1 MKKVFVAIL
10 TVALMS
16 SFGFAKPNVVMG
28 GNAKKFLKNRHH
40 LVHKQQGAEATQEA
54 SSYVVKVDESSKK
67 TMSDFKDYLKGWYK
81 VGMYK
86 TEKNVAYFKNEG
98 LRVDISDVKTNRE
111 KCAQRIL
118 NKIVPVKYANQFKL
132 VSIDEEW
139 GFSETESAEVTTY
152 TFNFKRVFNGRVVRN
167 GDNFLSIDIS
177 KDGQF
182 KGADVALQDLA
193 LTTETVVTDGD
204 AEENEATLD
213 SLVNTESEELD
224 IIIDNGGF
232 KKTKMKSINVGSV
245 AEAYCEVEDGSDKK
259 LFPCLSYATKVSLED
274 GNAVSRII
282 DVPHSRGSWRHNR
295 QGKKPLKFHRFN
307 R

>member
-40 LVHKQQGAEATQEA
+40 LVHKQQGAETTQEA
-54 SSYVVKVDESSKK
+54 SSYVVKVDENSKK
-67 TMSDFKDYLKGWYK
+67 TMSDFKNYLKGWYN

-86 TEKNVAYFKNEG
+86 TEENVAYFKNEG

-118 NKIVPVKYANQFKL
+118 NKIVPVKYASQFKL

-167 GDNFLSIDIS
+167 RDNFLSIDIG

-182 KGADVALQDLA
+182 KGADVALQDFV
-193 LTTETVVTDGD
+193 LTTEAVTTDED

-213 SLVNTESEELD
+213 SLLKTESGDLD
-224 IIIDNGGF
+224 VVADNGRL
-232 KKTKMKSINVGSV
+232 KKAKMKSVNVGSV

-274 GNAVSRII
+274 GKTVSRVI
-282 DVPHSRGSWRHNR
+282 DVPHSRGSWHHNR
-295 QGKKPLKFHRFN
+295 HGKKPPKFHRFN